1 MRYAIKAG
9 KVITSSNELMNKYV
23 VINQGIIE
31 SIQTEKPTDCD
42 IYYYPD
48 SYLSAGFIDVH
59 IHGRAGADVMDEND
73 TALTT
78 ISQALPSTGVTG
90 WVGTT
95 VSAPWEKILS
105 SMQRMKSYIKQGK
118 QSGAELLG
126 SFMEGPY
133 FTERHRG
140 SHPTQYLM
148 PPTIEQLE
156 ELFTVSDRTL
166 LRVAIAPEIEN
177 AESAI
182 KWLIENGVK
191 VSVAH
196 TNATFEQVT
205 KAYYLGAD
213 CGVHLF
219 NGMSALHHR
228 EPGCTGAVLYHDM
241 LAEII
246 ADGIHVHPA
255 VLNLAYKL
263 KTYRRMVLITD
274 CMRAGGLPDG
284 EYTLGVQTV
293 RVTEGQAKTFDGSL
307 AGSTCSLDQALRN
320 MVFKAN
326 VPVWEAIQMVTTVPA
341 IYLGVE
347 ERIGDIAVGKTAN
360 FTLLDNELRVQA
372 TFIRGEK
379 VYQCA

>member
-1 MRYAIKAG
+1 MRYAIYAG
-9 KVITSSNELMNKYV
+9 KVITSSAELLNKYV
-23 VINQGIIE
+23 VVNQDKIE
-31 SIQTEKPTDCD
+31 SILDDVPTDCD
-42 IYYYPD
+42 IHYYPD

-59 IHGRAGADVMDEND
+59 IHGRGGADVMDEDNN
-73 TALTT
+73 ALAT
-78 ISQALPSTGVTG
+78 IAQALPSTGVTG

-95 VSAPWEKILS
+95 VSAPWVNIIS
-105 SMQRMKSYIKQGK
+105 SMRRMRDYIQTG
-118 QSGAELLG
+118 QQQGAELLG

-148 PPTIEQLE
+148 PPTIAQLE
-156 ELFTVSDRTL
+156 ELLTVSDRTL
-166 LRVAIAPEIEN
+166 LRVAIAPEIDN
-177 AESAI
+177 AEEAI
-182 KWLIENGVK
+182 KWLVAHGVK
-191 VSVAH
+191 VSSAH
-196 TNATFEQVT
+196 TNATFEQVS

-246 ADGIHVHPA
+246 ADGVHVHPV
-255 VLNLAYKL
+255 VLKLAYQL
-263 KTYRRMVLITD
+263 KTYKRMVLITD

-293 RVTEGQAKTFDGSL
+293 RVEDGQAKTFDGSL

-320 MVFKAN
+320 MVFKAD
-326 VPVWEAIQMVTTVPA
+326 VPAWEALQMVTTIPA
-341 IYLGVE
+341 HYLGVID
-347 ERIGDIAVGKTAN
+347 RLGDIAVGKQAN
-360 FTLLDNELRVQA
+360 LTLLDSQLNVQA
-372 TFIRGEK
+372 TIIKGEK
-379 VYQCA
+379 VFG